1 MLKGTNQL
9 RKNKIKRKDRGK
21 AGIQALSKPSETR
34 GRQLGVSV
42 S

>member
-1 MLKGTNQL
+1 MLKGTSQL
-9 RKNKIKRKDRGK
+9 RKNKITREERGK
-21 AGIQALSKPSETR
+21 AGIQALSKLSETR